1 MLYFRDSFLLL
12 PSSLKKL
19 ANNFNVED
27 KGKGGW
33 RQWRGGAEPRRHP
46 RPCHRAGGAA
56 LPSRPRRRGSSL
68 TPCPPYRFVDKTPLD
83 YIGRVAAA
91 SAASPPIDYF
101 DNILEKEYNKYCASF
116 FKKEWNLKTET
127 IKYCEQDVRTLYQ
140 IIDKFNFQIFDKFN
154 INIHSVALRW
164 AAAAEAAAT
173 PSHPHPHPLHFVP

>member
-1 MLYFRDSFLLL
+1 M
-12 PSSLKKL
+12 
-19 ANNFNVED
+19 
-27 KGKGGW
+27 
-33 RQWRGGAEPRRHP
+33 WRGGSPRARAWRVDGGVAPPPLATAISHP
-46 RPCHRAGGAA
+46 AA

-173 PSHPHPHPLHFVP
+173 PSHPHPHPHPL